1 MRAILV
7 SVDRRHC
14 LAHFLACRWFIGKGG
29 WAMLKRRTTTRSAG
43 RIPQKSAVRANKS
56 KPAKVLHWISFPNE
70 SASYRKARNALLTA
84 EIELRRAIERV
95 AAQRR
100 KLPAGG
106 VIPEDYIFEEDG
118 SSPADAGTVR
128 QVRLSELFE
137 EKNTLVAY
145 SFMYGPQ
152 MRSPCP
158 MCTSMVDALN
168 GNAEHIMQRTNLVL
182 IAKSPMERTL
192 AFADARGW
200 TKLRILSSAG
210 NSYNRDYQGE
220 AADGSQLPS
229 LNVFVRRNGR
239 IRHFYNTELLFV
251 RSEPGQNSRHIDM
264 IWPLWNLLDFTPEG
278 RGTTWYP
285 KLSYAS

>member
-1 MRAILV
+1 
-7 SVDRRHC
+7 
-14 LAHFLACRWFIGKGG
+14 
-29 WAMLKRRTTTRSAG
+29 
-43 RIPQKSAVRANKS
+43 
-56 KPAKVLHWISFPNE
+56 
-70 SASYRKARNALLTA
+70 
-84 EIELRRAIERV
+84 
-95 AAQRR
+95 
-100 KLPAGG
+100 
-106 VIPEDYIFEEDG
+106 
-118 SSPADAGTVR
+118 
-128 QVRLSELFE
+128 
-137 EKNTLVAY
+137 
-145 SFMYGPQ
+145 
-152 MRSPCP
+152 
-158 MCTSMVDALN
+158 
-168 GNAEHIMQRTNLVL
+168 
-182 IAKSPMERTL
+182 MERTL

>member
-1 MRAILV
+1 MV
-7 SVDRRHC
+7 
-14 LAHFLACRWFIGKGG
+14 
-29 WAMLKRRTTTRSAG
+29 KRRTATRDAG
-43 RIPQKSAVRANKS
+43 RIPKKAAARAEKS
-56 KPAKVLHWISFPNE
+56 KPAKALHWISFPNE
-70 SASYRKARNALLTA
+70 TASYRKARNALLTA
-84 EIELRRAIERV
+84 EIELRREIERV

-100 KLPAGG
+100 KLPSGG
-106 VIPEDYIFEEDG
+106 VVPEDYMFEEDG
-118 SSPADAGTVR
+118 ASPADPPTVR
-128 QVRLSELFE
+128 QVRLSELFG

-152 MRSPCP
+152 MSSPCP

-168 GNAEHIMQRTNLVL
+168 GNAEQIAQRTNLVL
-182 IAKSPMERTL
+182 IAKSPMERIR
-192 AFADARGW
+192 AFADTRGW

-210 NSYNRDYQGE
+210 NNYNRDYQGE
-220 AADGSQLPS
+220 AADGSQQPS

-239 IRHFYNTELLFV
+239 IRHFYNAELLFV
-251 RSEPGQNSRHIDM
+251 RSEPSQNSRHIDM